1 MEPLGPKLLQQHGY
15 LQIDFYSTLVLEEIP
30 KKIVLLNIR
39 TSCDFLML
47 MTHTFFFIGWENE
60 AKDTQSLIQDV
71 VCFARGILAT
81 SQLDL
86 TEMQLMFI

>member
-30 KKIVLLNIR
+30 KKIAVLNIR

-47 MTHTFFFIGWENE
+47 MTHSFFLLGGRTRQKTHRVLFKTLFVLQGV
-60 AKDTQSLIQDV
+60 S
-71 VCFARGILAT
+71 
-81 SQLDL
+81 
-86 TEMQLMFI
+86 